1 MDRDEEEERLLRKK
15 LLELNRRKLQEQRQ
29 APAQPAPQPAS
40 RSPRQILSERLVD
53 RGDEVLR
60 AAEAQF
66 PRETS
71 MIVEKLAELIRGNQI
86 AEPIRG
92 GDLLALFRAVG
103 LNVSFETS
111 IRFEKDGRALS
122 IADKL
127 KEDKA

>member
-15 LLELNRRKLQEQRQ
+15 LLELSRRRAQEQRPG
-29 APAQPAPQPAS
+29 PARPAPQPAMKA
-40 RSPRQILSERLVD
+40 PRQVLLERLFD
-53 RGDEVLR
+53 RGEEVLR

-66 PRETS
+66 PYETA

-86 AEPIRG
+86 TEPIRG

-103 LNVSFETS
+103 LNVAFETS

-122 IADKL
+122 IAEKL